1 MKSVASLV
9 LLSSLGLALPIYE
22 RTLTKGTRTIEG
34 LDHLKNDLI
43 QTGTEQLILS
53 QGHTS
58 WEEVEPNPA
67 LGSEHPRPSFQE
79 YADQDRQ
86 DQELAFIR
94 SNEKEFNLPARVSK
108 SFPTSTKQ
116 AERGPLELSKSSQ
129 PKTSSY
135 GVFLGK
141 WLPFKKPYSTKPC
154 HHHHAHYDPRAMSN
168 SNSSEPDS
176 HTLAYL
182 KPLDVLDVMESYGPE
197 CVGLAIFVLVPIAY
211 FVLELLELAIKYF
224 VRERFPERGRD
235 RVRLLGPERQ
245 LRALGDMQREKTVDD
260 ERWWYVRW
268 SRR

>member
-9 LLSSLGLALPIYE
+9 LFSSLGLALPIYE
-22 RTLTKGTRTIEG
+22 STLIKGTRTIEG
-34 LDHLKNDLI
+34 LDPLQNDVT
-43 QTGTEQLILS
+43 QTRTEHLILS
-53 QGHTS
+53 QGQTS
-58 WEEVEPNPA
+58 WQDMEPSPA
-67 LGSEHPRPSFQE
+67 SRSEYPGPSFQD
-79 YADQDRQ
+79 YDQDRQ
-86 DQELAFIR
+86 EQELAFIR
-94 SNEKEFNLPARVSK
+94 SNEKEFNLPARISK

-116 AERGPLELSKSSQ
+116 AERGPLELSKSTQ

-141 WLPFKKPYSTKPC
+141 WLPFKKPYSEKHC
-154 HHHHAHYDPRAMSN
+154 HRTHYDPNTMSD
-168 SNSSEPDS
+168 SNPSQPDS

-224 VRERFPERGRD
+224 IRERFPERGRD

-245 LRALGDMQREKTVDD
+245 LRALDDLQREKTVGD
-260 ERWWYVRW
+260 ERWWYVRQP
-268 SRR
+268 RG